1 MVDVTK
7 RNFFYR
13 KKLQDNSA
21 RLPWLKHSHDNFTD
35 LCTRCGQC
43 VDNCE
48 TEIIVKG
55 DGGFPQID
63 FSLGE
68 CTFCYRCAK
77 SCPEP
82 LFLTQQQTPW
92 NIKAIINESC
102 LAYKNVECRSCGEQ
116 CDTMAIQF
124 ELSIGQVA
132 QPSIE
137 IGACNGCGACVS
149 ACPTSSISV
158 SNAV

>member
-1 MVDVTK
+1 MVDLTK
-7 RNFFYR
+7 RNLFFR
-13 KKLQDNSA
+13 SKLQDSAA
-21 RLPWLKHSHDNFTD
+21 RLPWLKQTDNFTD

-48 TEIIVKG
+48 TKIIVKG

-82 LFLTQQQTPW
+82 LFLSQQQTPW
-92 NIKAIINESC
+92 NIKANISESC

-124 ELSIGQVA
+124 KLAIGQVA

-137 IGACNGCGACVS
+137 IDACNGCGACVS
-149 ACPTSSISV
+149 SCPTSSISV